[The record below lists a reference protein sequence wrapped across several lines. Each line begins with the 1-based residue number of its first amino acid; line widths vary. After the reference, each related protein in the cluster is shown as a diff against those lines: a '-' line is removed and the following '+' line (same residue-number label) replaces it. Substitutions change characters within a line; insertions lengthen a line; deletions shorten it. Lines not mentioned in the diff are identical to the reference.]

1 MPDAYASWGL
11 YPNLPQRAVA
21 LAWRDQG
28 WPAVDGEL
36 LPRGN
41 GRSYGD
47 SCLADGGTLIDARGL
62 DRFISFDPSTGR
74 LACEAGVLLGDILEL
89 TVPKGWFLPVT
100 PGTRLVTVGGA
111 IANDVHGKNHHRRGN
126 FGNHVLRLEL
136 LRSDGRRILCGPDR
150 ESEWFQATVGGL
162 GLTGL
167 VTWAELQLIPV
178 EGPWLDVETLRF
190 PDLDAFFT
198 IATESDRS
206 HDYTVAWIDCL
217 ARGSALGRGLFMRA
231 NHAPT
236 PRDPQKTPSGGLR
249 VPFTPPISPV
259 NSLTLRAFNELYYR
273 IPRPRRSI
281 QHYLT
286 YFYPLDSL
294 LDWNRLYGPRGFVQ
308 YQCVVPPEAAPSALH
323 EILDLIAAS
332 GQGSFLSVL
341 KNFGTMT
348 GLGLLSF
355 PRPGATLALDFPF
368 RGEPTLALLDRL
380 DRVVMDAGGGVYP
393 AKDARMSGAVFRRTF
408 PEWRK
413 LESMRDPR
421 VMSAFWGRVMAD
433 APR

>member
-11 YPNLPQRAVA
+11 YPTLPQRAVA
-21 LAWRDQG
+21 FSWRDQG
-28 WPAVDGEL
+28 WPAIAGEV

-47 SCLADGGTLIDARGL
+47 SCLADGGTLLDARGL
-62 DRFISFDPSTGR
+62 DRFIAFDPSTGR

-89 TVPKGWFLPVT
+89 TVPKGWFLAVT

-111 IANDVHGKNHHRRGN
+111 IANDVHGKNHHRRGS
-126 FGNHVLRLEL
+126 FGNHVLRFEL

-150 ESEWFQATVGGL
+150 EPEWFRATVGGL

-178 EGPWLDVETLRF
+178 EGPWLDVETRRF
-190 PDLDAFFT
+190 PDLDAFF
-198 IATESDRS
+198 ALAAESDRS

-217 ARGSALGRGLFMRA
+217 ARGRDLGRGLFMRA

-236 PRDPQKTPSGGLR
+236 PSGKHEAPRGARR
-249 VPFTPPISPV
+249 VPFTPPVSPV
-259 NSLTLRAFNELYYR
+259 NRLTLRAFNELYYR
-273 IPRPRRSI
+273 FPRSRHSI

-286 YFYPLDSL
+286 YFYPLDSI
-294 LDWNRLYGPRGFVQ
+294 LDWNRLYGQRGFVQ
-308 YQCVVPPEAAPSALH
+308 YQCVVPPESAPAALRR
-323 EILDLIAAS
+323 ILDLIAAD

-341 KNFGTMT
+341 KLFGTMP
-348 GLGLLSF
+348 GCGLLSF

-368 RGEPTLALLDRL
+368 RGEPTLGLLDRL

-393 AKDARMSGAVFRRTF
+393 AKDARMSGEVFGRTF
-408 PEWRK
+408 PDWEK
-413 LESMRDPR
+413 LESMRDPK
-421 VMSAFWGRVMAD
+421 VMSAFWRRVTLD
-433 APR
+433 ARR